1 MVGGPS
7 RPNAT
12 MPGESGKTDMERI
25 GLFQEMP
32 YVTVQ
37 DPYLNGMPKPFNESA
52 YKGKQILLEG
62 SKSKCATQAGYFDS
76 EFMRIFENESY
87 SDRIKL
93 RRQERL
99 KAAAKNLGGVFI
111 PSQGDKKPCGLG
123 TYYGTIGGS
132 FKAFSRL
139 ARPKPPFVPEN
150 KNFYTSPG
158 KKGTGYGFA
167 HLTIG
172 ESYGH
177 SPDPYTV
184 KSTKK
189 DTFLGGPFRLN
200 LYPKDH
206 FDNNPYSTDKIL
218 PAVKI
223 ALPAKKTE
231 PPFKPTSPGK
241 LPGGMKAGTFDVY
254 PDYFSHLARPPKVD
268 PKSHERLIFRP
279 NPGLWSRPIKS
290 VLVANVNR
298 VVNNMNYKNIDRV
311 MAY

>member
-184 KSTKK
+184 KSTK
-189 DTFLGGPFRLN
+189 
-200 LYPKDH
+200 
-206 FDNNPYSTDKIL
+206 
-218 PAVKI
+218 
-223 ALPAKKTE
+223 
-231 PPFKPTSPGK
+231 
-241 LPGGMKAGTFDVY
+241 PGGMKAGTFDVY